1 MKFIENVSKYFY
13 YLSMV
18 LCFLLMLYIVLD
30 VILRYFDRP
39 LLGTPE
45 MVELIM
51 VVIVFSGI
59 AYTDVQRGH
68 IAVDVVVE
76 RFGKRTQAIIDC
88 VVYAISLL
96 YIVIVV
102 WQSFLQVFIS
112 MGNNEALWE
121 FSTPLWPVRA
131 FIPLGCALLAINM
144 AFTVYKS
151 IKRAVTS

>member
-18 LCFLLMLYIVLD
+18 FCFLLMLYIVLD
-30 VILRYFDRP
+30 VILRFIDRP
-39 LLGTPE
+39 LLGTSE
-45 MVELIM
+45 MVQLIM
-51 VVIVFSGI
+51 VIIVFSGI

-68 IAVDVVVE
+68 VAVDVVVE
-76 RFGKRTQAIIDC
+76 RFSKRTQAIIDC

-102 WQSFLQVFIS
+102 WQSSLQVFLS
-112 MGNNEALWE
+112 MVYNEEIWE
-121 FSTPLWPVRA
+121 FSMAVWPWRA
-131 FIPLGCALLAINM
+131 FVPVGCTLLAINM

-151 IKRAVTS
+151 IKKAVAS